1 MDIPQKEKKKI
12 AECLRTFDAVCK
24 GESWIA
30 VAQGDEHSGGM
41 GARPR
46 ILTPYRTMETIDGN
60 KHLQRRLSV
69 DLRL

>member
-1 MDIPQKEKKKI
+1 
-12 AECLRTFDAVCK
+12 
-24 GESWIA
+24 
-30 VAQGDEHSGGM
+30 M

-69 DLRL
+69 VYDFEGNKELKRFAKEYARRHHLKIYVIADTYPLLYA